1 MKYLHNQ
8 LTRPLLQQRVASSG
22 CVTLVLALFRLRCVW
37 PIELDADLKPVVDAA
52 WKAGA
57 KAVLDN
63 SADDRSAFLQ
73 RLAAVVKTA
82 LASHKTDLNRCRLLA
97 IELCCLTTEGF
108 IYQFY
113 GCFMLPDPMF
123 THFAH

>member
-1 MKYLHNQ
+1 M
-8 LTRPLLQQRVASSG
+8 
-22 CVTLVLALFRLRCVW
+22 TLVLALFRLRCVW
-37 PIELDADLKPVVDAA
+37 PRELDANLKPVVAAA

-82 LASHKTDLNRCRLLA
+82 LASQKTDLNRCRLLA
-97 IELCCLTTEGF
+97 IELCCLTTEAF
-108 IYQFY
+108 ICQFC
-113 GCFMLPDPMF
+113 GCSMLSEPDVHVF
-123 THFAH
+123 YTLVNL